1 MLLIDAVY
9 INNSGGLEL
18 LFTLISRLESLD
30 IDVHYLLD
38 SRGKKILYGKIV
50 RGRYSFSDPSMLQR
64 LFFYL
69 HHRNTFS
76 KILCF
81 GNVPPPIKVNAIV
94 YTYFHNINLLNIP
107 FKYLSSK
114 EGIIIK
120 LKQIIIRLCSVNT
133 DYWLV
138 QTTNMQKNMQCMFDK
153 PLTKIFL
160 YPFWQS
166 YDTSINEAFCRRD
179 YVYVANYTPTKQ
191 HFLLIK
197 VWEKLHELGFNLTL
211 HLTLSN
217 YPIDLEQELERALKN
232 GVKIINHG
240 SLEKSNIQRL
250 YNCSKATIYP
260 SLNESF
266 GLGIIEALTAGCD
279 VIGPD
284 LPYIHSVCIPSVVFS
299 SFEVDNVVNAII
311 DYERGCG
318 QKSQLTITNNL
329 SGLVDLLI

>member
-1 MLLIDAVY
+1 M
-9 INNSGGLEL
+9 
-18 LFTLISRLESLD
+18 
-30 IDVHYLLD
+30 
-38 SRGKKILYGKIV
+38 
-50 RGRYSFSDPSMLQR
+50 
-64 LFFYL
+64 
-69 HHRNTFS
+69 
-76 KILCF
+76 
-81 GNVPPPIKVNAIV
+81 
-94 YTYFHNINLLNIP
+94 NIP
-107 FKYLSSK
+107 FKHLSKK
-114 EGIIIK
+114 EGVITK

-138 QTTNMQKNMQCMFDK
+138 QTINMQKNMQCMFDK

-166 YDTSINEAFCRRD
+166 YGTSINEAFCRRD

-217 YPIDLEQELERALKN
+217 YPIDLEQELEKALKN

-240 SLEKSNIQRL
+240 SLEKSNIQKL

>member
-1 MLLIDAVY
+1 
-9 INNSGGLEL
+9 
-18 LFTLISRLESLD
+18 
-30 IDVHYLLD
+30 
-38 SRGKKILYGKIV
+38 
-50 RGRYSFSDPSMLQR
+50 
-64 LFFYL
+64 
-69 HHRNTFS
+69 
-76 KILCF
+76 
-81 GNVPPPIKVNAIV
+81 
-94 YTYFHNINLLNIP
+94 
-107 FKYLSSK
+107 
-114 EGIIIK
+114 
-120 LKQIIIRLCSVNT
+120 
-133 DYWLV
+133 
-138 QTTNMQKNMQCMFDK
+138 MFDK

-166 YDTSINEAFCRRD
+166 YGTSINEAYCRRD

-217 YPIDLEQELERALKN
+217 YPIDLEQELEKALKN

-240 SLEKSNIQRL
+240 SLEKSNIQKL